1 MTRRTF
7 LEKLDDLG
15 FPKSDLITLQKLVNM
30 EKSDLFDVLE
40 YVFNGDYIAKSREE
54 RAKLAQESIIPL
66 LTANQKDFID
76 FVLEKYV
83 EAGIDELDDS
93 KLKTLI
99 ENKYQSLPDGLSVLG
114 NAGEVRKLFI
124 EFQQY
129 LYQDVVA

>member
-1 MTRRTF
+1 M
-7 LEKLDDLG
+7 
-15 FPKSDLITLQKLVNM
+15 SMMCLQHFSHKV
-30 EKSDLFDVLE
+30 S
-40 YVFNGDYIAKSREE
+40 YNGSSKCR
-54 RAKLAQESIIPL
+54 KNCIISYS
-66 LTANQKDFID
+66 ANQKDFID

-114 NAGEVRKLFI
+114 NAVEVRKLFI